1 MEIPIQTASG
11 RDESYAQELDGAWQ
25 FGGRL
30 LSASAALNAD
40 RSNWQSV
47 TIPHTWNAVDADDG
61 GGNYDRTVYWYHK
74 EFTVTQEMQGK
85 RIYLEF
91 LGVNTKADVYVNG
104 QRAGDTHKGGY
115 TTFRYDV
122 TDLVQTGTNTLD
134 VQVDNRVDQSI
145 APISG
150 DFNIYGGIYKRV
162 YLLTVEDVHVDL
174 EDYGSSGLYL
184 TTGNM
189 RSQTRP
195 EDLGQFNIRAGLVN
209 DSEEEKTVTVTATVT
224 GDNAPAPI
232 TREIT
237 IPAGETVTFDED
249 CTVENPAYASSEE
262 GTATDGSSTTAASAV
277 DGDGSTRWTAFINNG
292 PDGEED
298 AYYPEWLCVDLGGRV
313 QLNRIDLALE
323 SKGGRTYD
331 YNVYVSTT
339 TAPPSG
345 RGEIPDGFTLLYSR
359 TNNTESGQQ
368 STIST
373 SAVARYVL
381 VEITGCSAYSSATPY
396 VGASIYE
403 LEVYGTPTLRSVT
416 VESTSGGTAGADASS
431 APGGT
436 LVTLTATPDQ
446 GYYLKEW
453 RVLSGT
459 VTIQNNRFIMP
470 DEDVVIQAVFEEGLS
485 DANIPGDVNRDGIV
499 DVLDVMT
506 LAQIV
511 VGKTSPA
518 EGVSQEVMD
527 LNGDHSVNVLD
538 VMCLAQIAAGRLS

>member
-1 MEIPIQTASG
+1 MEILSCNQYNAETAPWAAASIYELAVYGEGESGDSDETTEIPIQTASG

-91 LGVNTKADVYVNG
+91 LGVNTKAD
-104 QRAGDTHKGGY
+104 
-115 TTFRYDV
+115 
-122 TDLVQTGTNTLD
+122 
-134 VQVDNRVDQSI
+134 
-145 APISG
+145 
-150 DFNIYGGIYKRV
+150 
-162 YLLTVEDVHVDL
+162 
-174 EDYGSSGLYL
+174 
-184 TTGNM
+184 
-189 RSQTRP
+189 
-195 EDLGQFNIRAGLVN
+195 
-209 DSEEEKTVTVTATVT
+209 
-224 GDNAPAPI
+224 
-232 TREIT
+232 
-237 IPAGETVTFDED
+237 
-249 CTVENPAYASSEE
+249 ASS
-262 GTATDGSSTTAASAV
+262 V
-277 DGDGSTRWTAFINNG
+277 
-292 PDGEED
+292 
-298 AYYPEWLCVDLGGRV
+298 
-313 QLNRIDLALE
+313 
-323 SKGGRTYD
+323 
-331 YNVYVSTT
+331 
-339 TAPPSG
+339 
-345 RGEIPDGFTLLYSR
+345 
-359 TNNTESGQQ
+359 
-368 STIST
+368 
-373 SAVARYVL
+373 
-381 VEITGCSAYSSATPY
+381 
-396 VGASIYE
+396 
-403 LEVYGTPTLRSVT
+403 
-416 VESTSGGTAGADASS
+416 
-431 APGGT
+431 PGGT

-538 VMCLAQIAAGRLS
+538 VMCLAQIAAGRLQ

>member
-1 MEIPIQTASG
+1 M
-11 RDESYAQELDGAWQ
+11 
-25 FGGRL
+25 
-30 LSASAALNAD
+30 
-40 RSNWQSV
+40 
-47 TIPHTWNAVDADDG
+47 DADDG

-115 TTFRYDV
+115 TTFRYNV

-162 YLLTVEDVHVDL
+162 YLLAVEDVHVDL

-249 CTVENPAYASSEE
+249 CTVENPTLWEGIDYSE
-262 GTATDGSSTTAASAV
+262 
-277 DGDGSTRWTAFINNG
+277 
-292 PDGEED
+292 
-298 AYYPEWLCVDLGGRV
+298 
-313 QLNRIDLALE
+313 
-323 SKGGRTYD
+323 
-331 YNVYVSTT
+331 
-339 TAPPSG
+339 
-345 RGEIPDGFTLLYSR
+345 
-359 TNNTESGQQ
+359 
-368 STIST
+368 
-373 SAVARYVL
+373 
-381 VEITGCSAYSSATPY
+381 
-396 VGASIYE
+396 
-403 LEVYGTPTLRSVT
+403 
-416 VESTSGGTAGADASS
+416 GADNSNV
-431 APGGT
+431 GYQYT
-436 LVTLTATPDQ
+436 VTLTIREGDTLLDEVSDKIGFRYFWIDTSADGDSGQ
-446 GYYLKEW
+446 GFMLNGEVYPLHG
-453 RVLSGT
+453 V
-459 VTIQNNRFIMP
+459 NRHSFRAGVGSALTEEMHQEDMELMMEMGVNSVRMCHYP
-470 DEDVVIQAVFEEGLS
+470 HTDYFYDLCDENGIIVWTEIPLV
-485 DANIPGDVNRDGIV
+485 NIPGSAADFQQVTEQQLTELIRQQYNRPSVVFWGLENEIGNGNSLTDPLANAQV
-499 DVLDVMT
+499 AKAKQLLYDLDQLT
-506 LAQIV
+506 
-511 VGKTSPA
+511 K
-518 EGVSQEVMD
+518 
-527 LNGDHSVNVLD
+527 
-538 VMCLAQIAAGRLS
+538 

>member
-1 MEIPIQTASG
+1 M
-11 RDESYAQELDGAWQ
+11 
-25 FGGRL
+25 
-30 LSASAALNAD
+30 
-40 RSNWQSV
+40 
-47 TIPHTWNAVDADDG
+47 
-61 GGNYDRTVYWYHK
+61 
-74 EFTVTQEMQGK
+74 
-85 RIYLEF
+85 
-91 LGVNTKADVYVNG
+91 
-104 QRAGDTHKGGY
+104 
-115 TTFRYDV
+115 
-122 TDLVQTGTNTLD
+122 
-134 VQVDNRVDQSI
+134 
-145 APISG
+145 
-150 DFNIYGGIYKRV
+150 
-162 YLLTVEDVHVDL
+162 
-174 EDYGSSGLYL
+174 
-184 TTGNM
+184 
-189 RSQTRP
+189 
-195 EDLGQFNIRAGLVN
+195 
-209 DSEEEKTVTVTATVT
+209 
-224 GDNAPAPI
+224 
-232 TREIT
+232 
-237 IPAGETVTFDED
+237 
-249 CTVENPAYASSEE
+249 
-262 GTATDGSSTTAASAV
+262 
-277 DGDGSTRWTAFINNG
+277 
-292 PDGEED
+292 
-298 AYYPEWLCVDLGGRV
+298 DLGGRV
-313 QLNRIDLALE
+313 QLNRIDLTLE

-368 STIST
+368 FTIST

-403 LEVYGTPTLRSVT
+403 LEVYGT
-416 VESTSGGTAGADASS
+416 AGADASS
-431 APGGT
+431 VPGGT

-518 EGVSQEVMD
+518 EGVTQEIMD